1 MKLNVFLN
9 MYGKRQQVGILAEE
23 GKRIFFQY
31 APDFLK
37 EKVELSP
44 FKLPLA
50 SDVFEDK
57 KQTFD
62 GLFGLFNDSL
72 PDGWGCL
79 LLDRKLMK
87 QGLSY
92 QTISPLH
99 RLSLIGKNPMG
110 ALEYEPCENN
120 EDALDLIELDAL
132 SSEAEHI
139 LNGEPSQVFEEL
151 LKLNGSSCGARP
163 KIVAYVSDDKKQIR
177 HGGKKEE
184 GYSDWL
190 IKFSC
195 QKDKADAGLEEYVYS
210 VMAKNAG
217 IEMPETYLF
226 PSKNGFGHFG
236 VKRFDRVG
244 TEKVHVHTACGLL
257 HASHRTSSID
267 YENLLKLTYVLTK
280 DFREVVKMAR
290 LMIFNVLAEN
300 KDDHSKN
307 FAFILDRNNCWKL
320 SPAYDLTKSMGING
334 EQTALVNK
342 KGTNITTEDFLTIC
356 RKFDISDTTTLQIIE
371 QVKNAL
377 SGYSRLMKEFG

>member
-110 ALEYEPCENN
+110 ALEYEPCEDN
-120 EDALDLIELDAL
+120 LCKGLI
-132 SSEAEHI
+132 
-139 LNGEPSQVFEEL
+139 V
-151 LKLNGSSCGARP
+151 
-163 KIVAYVSDDKKQIR
+163 
-177 HGGKKEE
+177 
-184 GYSDWL
+184 
-190 IKFSC
+190 
-195 QKDKADAGLEEYVYS
+195 
-210 VMAKNAG
+210 
-217 IEMPETYLF
+217 
-226 PSKNGFGHFG
+226 
-236 VKRFDRVG
+236 
-244 TEKVHVHTACGLL
+244 
-257 HASHRTSSID
+257 
-267 YENLLKLTYVLTK
+267 
-280 DFREVVKMAR
+280 
-290 LMIFNVLAEN
+290 
-300 KDDHSKN
+300 
-307 FAFILDRNNCWKL
+307 
-320 SPAYDLTKSMGING
+320 
-334 EQTALVNK
+334 
-342 KGTNITTEDFLTIC
+342 
-356 RKFDISDTTTLQIIE
+356 
-371 QVKNAL
+371 
-377 SGYSRLMKEFG
+377 